1 MNAAPS
7 RPRHEM
13 PFTRLEIAVLGVVEG
28 ELSVLLARRAA
39 PPYAGRWALPGG
51 ALRIDLDASLD
62 AAALRVM
69 RERLGLDLPFLR
81 QLCAAGGPTRDPR
94 APWALSVVYR
104 ALVQPDRIAPAA
116 GKRVE
121 ALDWRPVDQ
130 AMADRALA
138 FDHAGLVAR
147 AVAATR
153 AEVDALDLPAALL
166 PESFTLGELQ
176 ALCERLLG
184 RRLDKSSFRR
194 RIAERDLVAP
204 VAGQM
209 RTGANRPAQVYR
221 LARSDA

>member
-1 MNAAPS
+1 M
-7 RPRHEM
+7 
-13 PFTRLEIAVLGVVEG
+13 
-28 ELSVLLARRAA
+28 
-39 PPYAGRWALPGG
+39 
-51 ALRIDLDASLD
+51 
-62 AAALRVM
+62 
-69 RERLGLDLPFLR
+69 
-81 QLCAAGGPTRDPR
+81 
-94 APWALSVVYR
+94 
-104 ALVQPDRIAPAA
+104 
-116 GKRVE
+116 
-121 ALDWRPVDQ
+121 
-130 AMADRALA
+130 
-138 FDHAGLVAR
+138 AR

-176 ALCERLLG
+176 ALCERLLS